1 MYSFNDL
8 DDINEQLIPL
18 KIIADKELASV
29 RGLNGLVY
37 TPHFDAYMTVCIK
50 RAKILVFLKN
60 NGLMPLSIV
69 ELVSTELEQLY
80 KRAQNNAVV
89 EYKGNSY
96 QRRFTPLKLSKSGK
110 NVQKWAKFWLLQQD
124 NGDIDSDWEQQI
136 KEIWPQYF
144 LIRSILI

>member
-18 KIIADKELASV
+18 KIMADKELASV
-29 RGLNGLVY
+29 RGLNGLVF
-37 TPHFDAYMTVCIK
+37 TPHFDEYMKVCIK
-50 RAKILVFLKN
+50 KAEILRFLKN
-60 NGLMPLSIV
+60 TNLMPLSPV
-69 ELVSTELEQLY
+69 EVISADLEQLY
-80 KRAQNNAVV
+80 KRTQNNAVV

-124 NGDIDSDWEQQI
+124 NGDINSDWEQQI